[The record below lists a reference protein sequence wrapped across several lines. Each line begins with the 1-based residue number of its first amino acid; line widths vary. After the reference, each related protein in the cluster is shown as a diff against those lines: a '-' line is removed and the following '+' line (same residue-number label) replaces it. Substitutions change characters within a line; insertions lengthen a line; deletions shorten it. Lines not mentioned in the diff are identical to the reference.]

1 MILDGMDNIGRYKGL
16 YKGLDV
22 LIDWLAERDIA
33 TLPTGR
39 NEILGNKVFA
49 NVQDATTRL
58 YEDAHY
64 EIHRRYMDLQVDL
77 DNHERFA
84 VAPGATV
91 EVTPFEEGRDY
102 GLVDAAEGADEVFDE
117 LGSGR
122 FVIFLTTEPHMPN
135 LVAEGAQPAP
145 IRKICF
151 KLLADEYWDE

>member
-49 NVQDATTRL
+49 NVQDATTRRRK
-58 YEDAHY
+58 DAHY
-64 EIHRRYMDLQVDL
+64 EIHRRYMDVQVDL
-77 DNHERFA
+77 DNHECFK
-84 VAPGATV
+84 VVSGATT
-91 EVTPFEEGRDY
+91 EVTPFDEGQDF
-102 GLVDAAEGADEVFDE
+102 GLVEAAEGADQVDGE
-117 LGSGR
+117 LGNGR
-122 FVIFLTTEPHMPN
+122 FVLFLPLEPHMPT
-135 LVAEGAQPAP
+135 LVARGADPAP

-151 KLLADEYWDE
+151 KVLADEYWDE